1 MKRLVWALAAVAIT
15 SSVVLPLQASAQVSV
30 SVNIGTAPPPLR
42 YERVPPPRNGYVWA
56 PGYWNWNGYQHV
68 WAQGHWVTARPG
80 YVYHRPEWRQ
90 DHGRW
95 YLDNERWQPSRH
107 DRHHYKDK
115 HYKDKHHRDDHGYH
129 CPPGQAK
136 KGNC

>member
-1 MKRLVWALAAVAIT
+1 M
-15 SSVVLPLQASAQVSV
+15 PLQAMAQVSV
-30 SVNIGTAPPPLR
+30 NVNIGTAPPPLR
-42 YERVPPPRNGYVWA
+42 YERMPPPRNGYVWA

-68 WAQGHWVTARPG
+68 WAQGHWVRARPG

-95 YLDNERWQPSRH
+95 YLHNERWQQSRY
-107 DRHHYKDK
+107 DRPQHKDKHYDK
-115 HYKDKHHRDDHGYH
+115 HYKDKHYRNDHGYH